1 MFSELT
7 KWVTP
12 VMIPANTK
20 FAKKII
26 SLSLGL
32 GAMMAVSGHVFAEE
46 DRVAALAPKSAVPA
60 LNDWRQL
67 DLGDRSYPSANYEI
81 RAGALLKDAFV
92 GLRSL
97 FTGEEES
104 AFAPQQPRPLIL
116 GFGDA
121 PYLDN
126 GDAPAPK
133 IMGKTAST
141 ATNMIEDIITT
152 AWLDQEVRAL
162 KERDGTGDFDA
173 KDPWR
178 MGIRLN
184 MPF

>member
-1 MFSELT
+1 
-7 KWVTP
+7 
-12 VMIPANTK
+12 MIPANAK
-20 FAKKII
+20 FMKKII
-26 SLSLGL
+26 SLGLGL
-32 GAMMAVSGHVFAEE
+32 GAMVAVSLPAFAEE
-46 DRVAALAPKSAVPA
+46 DRVVALSPQNPVPA
-60 LNDWRQL
+60 HNDWRQL
-67 DLGDRSYPSANYEI
+67 DLQDRTHQSASYQI

-97 FTGEEES
+97 FGSDDENS
-104 AFAPQQPRPLIL
+104 GFAYQQPRPLIL

-121 PYLDN
+121 PYIDN
-126 GDAPAPK
+126 SGSPAPK

-141 ATNMIEDIITT
+141 ATTMIEDIMTT